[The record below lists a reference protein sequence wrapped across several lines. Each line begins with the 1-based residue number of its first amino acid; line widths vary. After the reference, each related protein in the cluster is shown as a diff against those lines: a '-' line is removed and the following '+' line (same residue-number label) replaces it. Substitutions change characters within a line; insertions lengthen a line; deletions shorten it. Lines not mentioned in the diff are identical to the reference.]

1 MKFWNYVFS
10 CFINS
15 GVSSGWAATEVEA
28 SDLPSME
35 RTTLSWCLYPMSVE
49 LEISLGYGSK
59 GMGSHVKKLGIQL
72 AEPELSKWS
81 ELVLQNPNQQ
91 WADQNS
97 TQRGTLQ
104 LGIWAVLQ
112 KQCSV
117 LILKIMHRIAA
128 KVPDSVP
135 IPLCNLSSLI
145 C

>member
-1 MKFWNYVFS
+1 
-10 CFINS
+10 
-15 GVSSGWAATEVEA
+15 
-28 SDLPSME
+28 
-35 RTTLSWCLYPMSVE
+35 
-49 LEISLGYGSK
+49 
-59 GMGSHVKKLGIQL
+59 MGSHVKKLGIQL

-91 WADQNS
+91 WEDQNS

-104 LGIWAVLQ
+104 LGVWAVLQ

-135 IPLCNLSSLI
+135 FPLCNLSSLI